1 MLQTMGCEPV
11 SFPKMPQP
19 GVVDLARPFSELTQQ
34 FLL

>member
-11 SFPKMPQP
+11 SFPKMPQL
-19 GVVDLARPFSELTQQ
+19 GVDLARPFSELTQQ